1 MFRYPARRG
10 TTKRPTG
17 MKTTTSGRA
26 NPSAEKNPKS
36 EAQIGCRPD
45 KWIFRLHGLAAK
57 PVTAVTPAV
66 FGFRLSG
73 LLRISSFRLRIYPT
87 PHFTHDQ
94 RRGTSFLRPPQIH
107 LYYSSST
114 YSTSFN
120 RGNHQTYLRFFAVF
134 CSFLRAHPGASRGTA
149 HGAPS
154 TRSASS
160 ENPRKTRK
168 SKTGGIS
175 IRSRLDSGRRFQ
187 SRKIRS
193 QPANGHSIYMPFVLY
208 CGRAFLSKLPK

>member
-36 EAQIGCRPD
+36 EAQIGCRSD
-45 KWIFRLHGLAAK
+45 TWIFCLPRLAAK
-57 PVTAVTPAV
+57 PVPGVAPPV

-73 LLRISSFRLRIYPT
+73 LLRISPFGLRIYPT

-107 LYYSSST
+107 LCYSSST
-114 YSTSFN
+114 YSTQLN
-120 RGNHQTYLRFFAVF
+120 RGDCQTYLRFFAIF
-134 CSFLRAHPGASRGTA
+134 CMHTRARPLA
-149 HGAPS
+149 
-154 TRSASS
+154 
-160 ENPRKTRK
+160 
-168 SKTGGIS
+168 
-175 IRSRLDSGRRFQ
+175 
-187 SRKIRS
+187 
-193 QPANGHSIYMPFVLY
+193 
-208 CGRAFLSKLPK
+208 LPKERRAPARQVAGTLEKRAN